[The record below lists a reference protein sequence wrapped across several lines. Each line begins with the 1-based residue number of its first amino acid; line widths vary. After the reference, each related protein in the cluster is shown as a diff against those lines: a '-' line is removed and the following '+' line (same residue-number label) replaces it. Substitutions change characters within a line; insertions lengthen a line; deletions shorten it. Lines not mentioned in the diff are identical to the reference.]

1 MLLLEAWHAI
11 RVLCFNSW
19 SQSANWAMDMFRE
32 RKYPE
37 AHETCRACLFD
48 TRSFFASF
56 FPSTSSCRITAWW
69 EVTPSP
75 PGNGVLGRKAVDGP

>member
-11 RVLCFNSW
+11 RVLCFNSR

-56 FPSTSSCRITAWW
+56 FSFYELVSNHCVVGGHPKPSRKW
-69 EVTPSP
+69 
-75 PGNGVLGRKAVDGP
+75 GLGSQSR